1 MCHHLRHQV
10 SSTWSSLSLLC
21 WVIFGRSL
29 YQWRFTN
36 RKAKAPPQTYCSMC
50 LIDPGVCLLNV
61 RLFLLLVLLDHLSLP
76 FSSKEKVVTQT
87 KNAPPS
93 FVHLSE
99 LGFNGFV
106 LNGNPV
112 CCVMVRNCVTQ
123 LKLYTLLLYASW
135 VALYSV
141 VCLSVRH
148 R

>member
-1 MCHHLRHQV
+1 
-10 SSTWSSLSLLC
+10 
-21 WVIFGRSL
+21 
-29 YQWRFTN
+29 
-36 RKAKAPPQTYCSMC
+36 MC
-50 LIDPGVCLLNV
+50 LVDPGVCLLNV

-123 LKLYTLLLYASW
+123 LKLYTLLLYAS
-135 VALYSV
+135 
-141 VCLSVRH
+141 
-148 R
+148 